1 MIAEAKV
8 PPSGRD
14 FEIYRLAKIEMHTTR
29 LIAKALSLS
38 QTRICQ
44 VIARVTEF
52 LLEAVAANDEHRER
66 QLALA
71 RQLAAERFDVL
82 IGEAMTSFRD
92 SKGPQTIIREVEL
105 PGRMP
110 TRTSTMRKSCGEAR
124 YLTVGARLTQLAG
137 TLMASELSGLIAAA
151 LPEHLSQEPSSQEPS
166 PPNEDCSAAP
176 PAEELKRA
184 AKRKADDATD
194 DGETT
199 LHEKLIAQSRPKRAI
214 FATVQRDDFQSDDVH
229 LPQATNLEPAETSL
243 DQIVPPLNRQQ
254 RRARQALLAKRKAA
268 QRRQRAS

>member
-44 VIARVTEF
+44 VIARGYRVS
-52 LLEAVAANDEHRER
+52 AGGGPRRRQRRARER

-110 TRTSTMRKSCGEAR
+110 TRTSTMGK
-124 YLTVGARLTQLAG
+124 V
-137 TLMASELSGLIAAA
+137 
-151 LPEHLSQEPSSQEPS
+151 
-166 PPNEDCSAAP
+166 
-176 PAEELKRA
+176 A
-184 AKRKADDATD
+184 AK
-194 DGETT
+194 
-199 LHEKLIAQSRPKRAI
+199 PAI
-214 FATVQRDDFQSDDVH
+214 
-229 LPQATNLEPAETSL
+229 
-243 DQIVPPLNRQQ
+243 
-254 RRARQALLAKRKAA
+254 
-268 QRRQRAS
+268 